1 MKRRFLLLDHSIED
15 PTGHYLEYAIRV
27 LRAAKLAG
35 FETILGVN
43 KRAGEIVC
51 PEADAIDKAFSRTFW
66 ENQAPNYGELAFGL
80 FRNDGPIAGDSNF
93 SFLYANELRAFF
105 LRAGATADDLVF
117 VPTLGGTEL
126 VGIALYSGF
135 EDAQDIK
142 WHLLFRRDLPTP
154 RSLVDARAHL
164 SLRRIRAEFAEV
176 GKRFKKGNIFFYTDT
191 DELTARYNKLGFG
204 SFTTLPIPI
213 DETLNIKKQKH
224 QPPFV
229 VSYLGDARQEKGF
242 HLLPELIS
250 TLRSA
255 GFGEQRVRF
264 RIQANLPLCG
274 GTSSAVRA
282 KAELTGYRHTGVE
295 IIEGPFD
302 SDIYHQ
308 IILTSDVILIPY
320 CRRSYAA
327 RSSGIFAEAL
337 AAGVPTIYP
346 EGSWMAKSQLGGG
359 SLGYKNV
366 GEIPSTLAWVLSN
379 YTEFES
385 RSIAHTHD
393 WRNKHSAKRLVRC
406 LADREFGFS
415 EPHKTNNE
423 IYENSA
429 DCN

>member
-66 ENQAPNYGELAFGL
+66 ENQAPNYGKLTFGL
-80 FRNDGPIAGDSNF
+80 FRNDCPIAGDSNF
-93 SFLYANELRAFF
+93 SFQYANELRAFF

-154 RSLVDARAHL
+154 RSLVDARVHL
-164 SLRRIRAEFAEV
+164 SLRRVRADFAEA

-191 DELTARYNKLGFG
+191 EELTARYNKLGFG
-204 SFTTLPIPI
+204 TFTTLPIPI
-213 DETLNIKKQKH
+213 DKTLNIKKQKH
-224 QPPFV
+224 QPPSPFV
-229 VSYLGDARQEKGF
+229 VSYLGDAREEKGF
-242 HLLPELIS
+242 YLLPEVIS

-282 KAELTGYRHTGVE
+282 KAELTGYRHAGVE

-302 SDIYHQ
+302 SDTYHQ
-308 IILTSDVILIPY
+308 LISTSDVILVPY
-320 CRRSYAA
+320 CSRSYAA

-337 AAGVPTIYP
+337 AAGVPTVYP
-346 EGSWMAKSQLGGG
+346 EGSWMAKCQTNSG
-359 SLGYKNV
+359 SV
-366 GEIPSTLAWVLSN
+366 GFSEIAEISSALACIVSN
-379 YTEFES
+379 YQDHEAKSLTFS
-385 RSIAHTHD
+385 SGWCD
-393 WRNKHSAKRLVRC
+393 KHSASGLINRLQKN
-406 LADREFGFS
+406 D
-415 EPHKTNNE
+415 PTYK
-423 IYENSA
+423 SA
-429 DCN
+429 INKIS